1 MKYCLGVILFFLSL
15 TGFSQNE
22 QLAQNYFDRGEF
34 DKAVVVYEDVIKS
47 QPHNYQAFQKILACY
62 QQLKQYEKA
71 EKLIL
76 ARIEKMRQD
85 NLYVELGY
93 NYQLQKN
100 QSKADKY
107 YETAL
112 AKIKENPNNTYG
124 IAAAFE
130 QKVLVE
136 RAIQAYELGKKGNP
150 SFNFDYQLALLQGQM
165 GNMEGMTEKLLD
177 FAYSNPG
184 NLPLVQN
191 QLTRF
196 MHEESNET
204 FNNYLRKALL
214 IRTQKTQDIFWNQF
228 LSWFF
233 VQQKDYGK
241 AFLQEKAI
249 FKRSPDNFYNIINLA
264 KLAIDENETT
274 TATEILNFILAN
286 TQDLELQM
294 EAQHQLLSMDMD
306 KATAKDYPVIK
317 EKIDLLLKKY
327 GVTPYSLHLQI
338 LSAHFHAFN
347 LKQFDA
353 AKTILERALE
363 FPLSKYQ
370 KAQVKEEL
378 ADIFLLNEK
387 FNQAIIYY
395 GQIEEDLKNDEAG
408 HEASFK
414 MAKASYFKGDFQ
426 WAQQQFKVLKSSSS
440 QLIANDALE
449 LFLLISDNTVEDST
463 QVALKKFSKAD
474 FLTFQN
480 KTTEALAQFQLLLE
494 QHKGQSIEDETLLKV
509 GELFEKQ
516 NDFQKALQMYQ
527 QILDHHKESIYTDE
541 ALFFAAEIY
550 RKHFKDTEKAKAYYE
565 KILFNHQDSIHF
577 VEARTNFRKLRGD
590 SNL

>member
-1 MKYCLGVILFFLSL
+1 MKYCLGFILFFFSL

-34 DKAVVVYEDVIKS
+34 DKAVVVYEDVIKA
-47 QPHNYQAFQKILACY
+47 QPYNYQAFQKTIACY

-76 ARIEKMRQD
+76 ARLEKMRQD

-107 YETAL
+107 YDTAL
-112 AKIKENPNNTYG
+112 EKIKDNPNNTYG

-150 SFNFDYQLALLQGQM
+150 AFNFDYQLALLQGQM
-165 GNMEGMTEKLLD
+165 GNMEAMTEKLLD

-196 MHEESNET
+196 MHEESQET
-204 FNNYLRKALL
+204 FNNFLRKALL

-264 KLAIDENETT
+264 KLAIDENETV

-294 EAQHQLLSMDMD
+294 EAHYQLVSIDID
-306 KATAKDYPVIK
+306 KATVKDYPAIK

-327 GVTPYSLHLQI
+327 GITPYSLNLQI
-338 LSAHFHAFN
+338 LSAHFHAFY
-347 LKQFDA
+347 LKQYDA
-353 AKTILERALE
+353 AKAILERALE
-363 FPLSKYQ
+363 FPLGKYQ
-370 KAQVKEEL
+370 KAQVKEAL

-474 FLTFQN
+474 FLSYQN
-480 KTTEALAQFQLLLE
+480 KTAEALAQFQLILE

-509 GELFEKQ
+509 GELYEKQ

-541 ALFFAAEIY
+541 ALFYAAEIY
-550 RKHFKDTEKAKAYYE
+550 RKQLQDNEKAKSLYE
-565 KILFNHQDSIHF
+565 KVIFSHQDSIHF
-577 VEARTNFRKLRGD
+577 VEARAHFRKLRGD
-590 SNL
+590 TNL